1 MTISRRKAL
10 KFMAAGAAVAT
21 ATPAMQPALAMTKR
35 TVFEPVTIG
44 NLELKN
50 RLYKAAIS
58 YDLADHHGRPTQ
70 DYIDVYTEAAKGGPA
85 LVVTDVVYPE
95 FDDRPSH
102 ADLSIHDDSQIPYFK
117 KVTDA
122 IRKNGAKSCMQIGW
136 AGSMTIT
143 GYRIKEREV
152 WGPSKVQHPMTKVT
166 PTKAVSKEDIKHIV
180 KSMADGARRAKAAGF
195 DSIELHYC
203 HNFMLSQF
211 LVPYY
216 NRRTDEYGGPI
227 ENRARLHFEIL
238 EAVRKEVGPDYP
250 VFAKI
255 HGRDYLEKNGMTLEE
270 GIYLAKGLE
279 KRGLTALEI
288 SGGNL
293 LGGFET
299 MPWRGDLEDEPEN
312 QTYFAEDAKKYDRA
326 VNLPIILTGGNRRVD
341 IMERELNA
349 TPDVVAFGLGR
360 TLLSEPDF
368 VNKLKKD
375 PNVRPQCVACNECIL
390 NYGQG
395 PTVCVLN

>member
-180 KSMADGARRAKAAGF
+180 KSMADGARRAKAAGAEGRPARSRA
-195 DSIELHYC
+195 DG
-203 HNFMLSQF
+203 
-211 LVPYY
+211 YY
-216 NRRTDEYGGPI
+216 SSPRGVSM
-227 ENRARLHFEIL
+227 RAPE
-238 EAVRKEVGPDYP
+238 KVGPACAAGP
-250 VFAKI
+250 S
-255 HGRDYLEKNGMTLEE
+255 RCR
-270 GIYLAKGLE
+270 GIA
-279 KRGLTALEI
+279 RF
-288 SGGNL
+288 GNML
-293 LGGFET
+293 
-299 MPWRGDLEDEPEN
+299 
-312 QTYFAEDAKKYDRA
+312 
-326 VNLPIILTGGNRRVD
+326 
-341 IMERELNA
+341 
-349 TPDVVAFGLGR
+349 
-360 TLLSEPDF
+360 
-368 VNKLKKD
+368 
-375 PNVRPQCVACNECIL
+375 
-390 NYGQG
+390 
-395 PTVCVLN
+395 